1 MQMPKPGELNR
12 RITIKD
18 WQDVPNASAG
28 IDQNFT
34 GPLTTWAKH
43 EPVGARLYQESMQL
57 NEVVTDR
64 FYIRYRESFA
74 VDKNKV
80 IEYDGTRFRIRRGS
94 DLGGM
99 RRFIVI
105 ETEALGPA
113 Q

>member
-18 WQDVPNASAG
+18 WQDVPNAAAG

-34 GPLTTWAKH
+34 APLSACAKH
-43 EPVGARLYQESMQL
+43 EPVGAKLYQESVQL
-57 NEVVTDR
+57 NEVITDR
-64 FYIRYRESFA
+64 FYIRYRPGFK

-80 IEYDGTRFRIRRGS
+80 IEFDGTRFRIRRGS

-99 RRFIVI
+99 KRFIVI
-105 ETEALGPA
+105 ECEALGPTS
-113 Q
+113 